1 MMMAEQTKGQT
12 SKARRLRREMS
23 KSQKALW
30 QVLRDRRIGYRF
42 KRERPVA
49 NYVLDFFCSD
59 VRLCVEV
66 DGEQHDL
73 RQRED
78 AVRDQFLL
86 ERGIITVRVRSID
99 CFMDPRAVGEMI
111 RAKCDEL
118 ATGKG

>member
-1 MMMAEQTKGQT
+1 MQGLGKAVSRAEHGSQRMSFGQPP
-12 SKARRLRREMS
+12 
-23 KSQKALW
+23 
-30 QVLRDRRIGYRF
+30 DRC
-42 KRERPVA
+42 V
-49 NYVLDFFCSD
+49 
-59 VRLCVEV
+59 VEV